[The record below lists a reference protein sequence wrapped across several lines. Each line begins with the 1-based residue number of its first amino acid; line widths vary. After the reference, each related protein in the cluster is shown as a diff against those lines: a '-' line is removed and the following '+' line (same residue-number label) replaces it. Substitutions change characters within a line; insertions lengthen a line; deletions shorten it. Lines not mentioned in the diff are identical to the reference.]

1 MFVYQYVYGFRKM
14 CLGIALKGILLK
26 SKRQMKGKILAY
38 NLGALCLLYTIKQ
51 PDKLEFFKK
60 KNCLKIHQIQLLKS
74 LNKKKNQI

>member
-1 MFVYQYVYGFRKM
+1 M
-14 CLGIALKGILLK
+14 CRGIALKGILLK

-51 PDKLEFFKK
+51 PDKLEFLKKK

-74 LNKKKNQI
+74 LNKKKIKFS